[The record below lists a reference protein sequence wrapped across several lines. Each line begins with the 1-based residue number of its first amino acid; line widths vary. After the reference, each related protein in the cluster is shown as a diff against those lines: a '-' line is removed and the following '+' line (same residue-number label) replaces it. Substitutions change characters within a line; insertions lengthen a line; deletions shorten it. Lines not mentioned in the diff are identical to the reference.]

1 MKKKNREPGLF
12 RQIVMIH
19 YEQAK
24 RRKALRLLEKQV
36 WSVDF
41 LTELLIRAANKSR
54 QNLEMIIT
62 NSNNQKIT
70 IKARPGTVT
79 GLNDADDIFNHLD
92 DDAAIQA
99 FFREHSR

>member
-1 MKKKNREPGLF
+1 MMKKNREPGLF

-54 QNLEMIIT
+54 QNLEMVIE
-62 NSNNQKIT
+62 NSNKQKIY
-70 IKARPGTVT
+70 IKAKPGTVT
-79 GLNDADDIFNHLD
+79 GFSDADDIFNHLD